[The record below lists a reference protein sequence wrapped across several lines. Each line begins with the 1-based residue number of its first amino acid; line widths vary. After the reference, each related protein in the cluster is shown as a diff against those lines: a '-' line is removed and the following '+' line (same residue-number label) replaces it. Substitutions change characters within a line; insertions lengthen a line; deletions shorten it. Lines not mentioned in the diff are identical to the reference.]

1 MKRLLSFFTAI
12 FVYFFSGFIYSA
24 FLLKKLFKNR
34 DIFIEKSHIFI
45 KKFDKCCRKWYI
57 SNTSRKNK
65 NMRKIKRIDTNL
77 TFCSFCAIIKVRKG
91 L

>member
-1 MKRLLSFFTAI
+1 MINYEELESQSFLVNENDENERI
-12 FVYFFSGFIYSA
+12 DK
-24 FLLKKLFKNR
+24 FLA
-34 DIFIEKSHIFI
+34 

-65 NMRKIKRIDTNL
+65 NMRKIKRLDTNL
-77 TFCSFCAIIKVRKG
+77 TFYPFCAIIKVRKE